1 VAATHSVI
9 VVGVFNEAVG
19 HTSAACNLVVTE
31 LAAYLKGIGK

>member
-1 VAATHSVI
+1 VTNSVI
-9 VVGVFNEAVG
+9 VVGLFSEAAG